1 MKENSDIIQT
11 IYSKDVFCMSEKQ
24 ATIYDVAEYAGVS
37 IATVSRVLSGG
48 SASRSARQK
57 VEQAVAALDYCPP
70 AARQTQHEPEN
81 RTLALV
87 VSNLSNPYYACLA
100 AGAEE
105 AARRNGYAL
114 QLYSHDLNE
123 PISPALINQLI
134 EHRPAG
140 AVLVGSMV
148 ENGTDNELR
157 SLLTRLR
164 EVMPLAIIGPKI
176 EGLDCINIT
185 SDLSLSVRKSIAH
198 LLSLGHERIAFIGG
212 TSSIRSASV
221 REQAFYAEMARLG
234 KEVYRT
240 GAESGFTPRDG
251 EMCVAR
257 LFASLPE
264 GKRPTALIAINDLV
278 ALGALRE
285 LNRLGLR
292 VPEDVAL
299 IGCDNQFFTPY
310 LNPPLTTV
318 DLHPTD
324 HGKNAVSELIGA
336 ISGGN
341 VYSFSQ
347 VRECSLIIRE
357 SCGMYRHLR

>member
-1 MKENSDIIQT
+1 MNN
-11 IYSKDVFCMSEKQ
+11 KQ
-24 ATIYDVAEYAGVS
+24 ATIYDVAEHAGVS

-48 SASRSARQK
+48 SASRAARQK
-57 VEQAVAALDYCPP
+57 VEAAIAALDYTPP
-70 AARQTQHEPEN
+70 ASRRGQEKGPEN

-123 PISPALINQLI
+123 PVSPALINQLI

-148 ENGTDNELR
+148 ENGTDDELF
-157 SLLTRLR
+157 SHLERLHQ
-164 EVMPLAIIGPKI
+164 VMPLAIIGPKI

-198 LLSLGHERIAFIGG
+198 LIAMGHKRIAFIGG
-212 TSSIRSASV
+212 SSNIRSASV
-221 REQAFYAEMARLG
+221 REQAFYHEMERLG
-234 KEVYRT
+234 MEVLRT

-285 LNRLGLR
+285 LHRLNLR

-324 HGKNAVSELIGA
+324 HGKNAVSELINA

-341 VYSFSQ
+341 VYSFSHI
-347 VRECSLIIRE
+347 RECSLIIRE
-357 SCGMYRHLR
+357 SCGMGRRIV

>member
-1 MKENSDIIQT
+1 MYNHAYLIKGRVI
-11 IYSKDVFCMSEKQ
+11 MSSKQ
-24 ATIYDVAEYAGVS
+24 ATIYDVAEQAGVS

-48 SASRSARQK
+48 SASEAARQR
-57 VEQAVAALDYCPP
+57 VEQAIQALGYQP
-70 AARQTQHEPEN
+70 AVPRRIKEKAPSR

-87 VSNLSNPYYACLA
+87 ISNLSNPYYAALA
-100 AGAEE
+100 SGAEE

-114 QLYSHDLNE
+114 QIYCHDLNE
-123 PISPALINQLI
+123 PISPALINMLI
-134 EHRPAG
+134 EHQPAG

-148 ENGTDNELR
+148 ENGTEHELLE
-157 SLLTRLR
+157 LLMRLR
-164 EVMPLAIIGPKI
+164 QAMPLAIIGPRI

-198 LLSLGHERIAFIGG
+198 LMSMGHERIAFIGG
-212 TSSIRSASV
+212 SSSIRSASV
-221 REQAFYAEMARLG
+221 REQAFYAEMERLG
-234 KEVYRT
+234 KPILRV

-251 EMCVAR
+251 EMGVAR
-257 LFASLPE
+257 LFASLPAE
-264 GKRPTALIAINDLV
+264 ARPTALITINDLV

-285 LNRLGLR
+285 LQRLNLR

-324 HGKNAVSELIGA
+324 HGKNAVSELISA
-336 ISGGN
+336 ISGGG

-347 VRECSLIIRE
+347 IRECSLIIRE
-357 SCGMYRHLR
+357 SCGMGRNTL

>member
-1 MKENSDIIQT
+1 
-11 IYSKDVFCMSEKQ
+11 MSEKQ
-24 ATIYDVAEYAGVS
+24 PTIYDVADHAGVS

-48 SASRSARQK
+48 SASGAAKKK
-57 VEQAVAALDYCPP
+57 VEEAIAALNYRP
-70 AARQTQHEPEN
+70 AAPRRTQERRPAV

-87 VSNLSNPYYACLA
+87 VSDLSNPYYASLA

-123 PISPALINQLI
+123 AVSSALINQLI
-134 EHRPAG
+134 EHRPEG

-148 ENGTDNELR
+148 ENGTDDELR
-157 SLLTRLR
+157 SHLERLR
-164 EVMPLAIIGPKI
+164 QIMPLVIIGPRI
-176 EGLDCINIT
+176 DGLDCINIT

-198 LLSLGHERIAFIGG
+198 LLALGHDRIAFIGG
-212 TSSIRSASV
+212 SSSIRSAST
-221 REQAFYAEMARLG
+221 REAAFYAEMERLG
-234 KEVYRT
+234 KPILRT
-240 GAESGFTPRDG
+240 GTESGFTPRDG
-251 EMCVAR
+251 EMCVAK
-257 LFASLPE
+257 LFASLSAGE
-264 GKRPTALIAINDLV
+264 RPTALIAINDLV

-285 LNRLGLR
+285 LQRLNLR

-318 DLHPTD
+318 DLHPND
-324 HGKNAVSELIGA
+324 HGKNAVSELISA

-347 VRECSLIIRE
+347 IRECSLIVRE
-357 SCGMYRHLR
+357 SCGMGLRARGNK

>member
-1 MKENSDIIQT
+1 MN
-11 IYSKDVFCMSEKQ
+11 EKQ

-48 SASRSARQK
+48 SASRASRQR
-57 VEQAVAALDYCPP
+57 VEQAVSALNYTPP
-70 AARQTQHEPEN
+70 TSRRPQERKPEN

-114 QLYSHDLNE
+114 QIYSHDLNE

-148 ENGTDNELR
+148 ENGTENELL
-157 SLLTRLR
+157 SLLMRLR
-164 EVMPLAIIGPKI
+164 QEMPLAVIGPRI
-176 EGLDCINIT
+176 AGLDCINIT
-185 SDLSLSVRKSIAH
+185 SDLSLSVRTSIAH
-198 LLSLGHERIAFIGG
+198 LLSMGHERIAFIGG
-212 TSSIRSASV
+212 SSSIRSASV
-221 REQAFYAEMARLG
+221 REQAFYAEMERLG
-234 KEVYRT
+234 KPILRV
-240 GAESGFTPRDG
+240 GSESGFSPRDG
-251 EMCVAR
+251 EMGVAR
-257 LFASLPE
+257 LFASLSAKE
-264 GKRPTALIAINDLV
+264 RPTALITINDLV

-285 LNRLGLR
+285 LQRLNLR

-318 DLHPTD
+318 DLHPID
-324 HGKNAVSELIGA
+324 HGKNAVSELISA

-347 VRECSLIIRE
+347 IRECSLIVRE
-357 SCGMYRHLR
+357 SCGMGRRSL

>member
-1 MKENSDIIQT
+1 MND
-11 IYSKDVFCMSEKQ
+11 KQ
-24 ATIYDVAEYAGVS
+24 ATIYDVAEHAGVS

-48 SASRSARQK
+48 SASRAARQK
-57 VEQAVAALDYCPP
+57 VEAAIAALDYTPP
-70 AARQTQHEPEN
+70 ASRRIQEKEPEN

-123 PISPALINQLI
+123 PVSPALINQLI

-148 ENGTDNELR
+148 EHGTDDELF
-157 SLLTRLR
+157 SHLERLHQ
-164 EVMPLAIIGPKI
+164 VMPLAIIGPKI

-198 LLSLGHERIAFIGG
+198 LIAMGHERIAFIGG
-212 TSSIRSASV
+212 SSNIRSSSV
-221 REQAFYAEMARLG
+221 REQAFYDEMERLG
-234 KEVYRT
+234 MEILRT
-240 GAESGFTPRDG
+240 GTESGFTPRAG
-251 EMCVAR
+251 EMSVAK

-285 LNRLGLR
+285 LHRLNLR

-324 HGKNAVSELIGA
+324 HGKNAVSELINA

-341 VYSFSQ
+341 VYSFSHI
-347 VRECSLIIRE
+347 RECSLIIRE
-357 SCGMYRHLR
+357 SCGMGRRVV

>member
-1 MKENSDIIQT
+1 
-11 IYSKDVFCMSEKQ
+11 MSERKP
-24 ATIYDVAEYAGVS
+24 TIYDVAERAGVS

-48 SASRSARQK
+48 SASPAARQK
-57 VEQAVAALDYCPP
+57 VERAISVLGYQP
-70 AARQTQHEPEN
+70 AAPRRLQE
-81 RTLALV
+81 RAGYGKTLALV
-87 VSNLSNPYYACLA
+87 ISNLSNPYYADLA
-100 AGAEE
+100 SGAEE

-114 QLYSHDLNE
+114 QIYCHDLSE
-123 PISPALINQLI
+123 AISPALINQLI
-134 EHRPAG
+134 DHQPAG

-148 ENGTDNELR
+148 ENGSDSELL
-157 SLLTRLR
+157 SLLMRLR
-164 EVMPLAIIGPKI
+164 QEMPLAIIGPAI
-176 EGLDCINIT
+176 PGLDCINIT
-185 SDLSLSVRKSIAH
+185 SDLGLSVRKSIAH
-198 LLSLGHERIAFIGG
+198 LISMGHKRIAFIGG
-212 TSSIRSASV
+212 SSSIRSASA
-221 REQAFYAEMARLG
+221 REQAFCNEMERRG
-234 KEVYRT
+234 MEVLRT

-285 LNRLGLR
+285 LNRLNLR

-318 DLHPTD
+318 DLHPAD
-324 HGKNAVSELIGA
+324 HGKNAVSELINA
-336 ISGGN
+336 ISGGM

-347 VRECSLIIRE
+347 IRECSLIIRE
-357 SCGMYRHLR
+357 SCGMERRTI

>member
-1 MKENSDIIQT
+1 MND
-11 IYSKDVFCMSEKQ
+11 KQ
-24 ATIYDVAEYAGVS
+24 PTIYDVAKQAGVS

-48 SASRSARQK
+48 SASRAARQK
-57 VEQAVAALDYCPP
+57 VEQAVAELNYCPP
-70 AARQTQHEPEN
+70 ATRRPQEKTPEN

-87 VSNLSNPYYACLA
+87 VSNLSNPYYASLT

-123 PISPALINQLI
+123 PVSPALINQLI

-148 ENGTDNELR
+148 ENGTDNELL
-157 SLLTRLR
+157 SHLERLR
-164 EVMPLAIIGPKI
+164 QVMPLAIIGPKI

-185 SDLSLSVRKSIAH
+185 SDLSLSVRRSIAH

-212 TSSIRSASV
+212 SSSIRSATV
-221 REQAFYAEMARLG
+221 REQAFYAEMERLG
-234 KEVYRT
+234 KKVLRT
-240 GAESGFTPRDG
+240 GGESGFNPRDG
-251 EMCVAR
+251 EMCVAK
-257 LFASLPE
+257 LFASLSAE
-264 GKRPTALIAINDLV
+264 ERPTALIAINDLV

-285 LNRLGLR
+285 LQRLGLR

-310 LNPPLTTV
+310 LTPPLTTV
-318 DLHPTD
+318 DLHPAD
-324 HGKNAVSELIGA
+324 HGKNAVSELISA

-347 VRECSLIIRE
+347 IRECSLIVRE
-357 SCGMYRHLR
+357 SCGMGRHQS

>member
-1 MKENSDIIQT
+1 
-11 IYSKDVFCMSEKQ
+11 MSEKQ
-24 ATIYDVAEYAGVS
+24 PTIYDVAEQAQVS

-48 SASRSARQK
+48 SASRAARQK
-57 VEQAVAALDYCPP
+57 VEQAIADLGYKPP
-70 AARQTQHEPEN
+70 VSRRAQDKGPAS

-87 VSNLSNPYYACLA
+87 VSDLTNPYYASLA

-114 QLYSHDLNE
+114 QLYSHALNE
-123 PISPALINQLI
+123 PVSPALINQLI

-148 ENGTDNELR
+148 ENGTDSELF
-157 SLLTRLR
+157 SHLERLR
-164 EVMPLAIIGPKI
+164 QAMPLAIIGPRI
-176 EGLDCINIT
+176 EGLDCISIT
-185 SDLSLSVRKSIAH
+185 SDLGLSVRKSIAH
-198 LLSLGHERIAFIGG
+198 LLALGHERIAFLGG
-212 TSSIRSASV
+212 SSSIRSASV
-221 REQAFYAEMARLG
+221 REQAFYDEMTRLG
-234 KEVYRT
+234 KEIFRT
-240 GAESGFTPRDG
+240 GTESGFSPRDG
-251 EMCVAR
+251 EMCVAK

-285 LNRLGLR
+285 LQRLHLR

-318 DLHPTD
+318 DLHPAD
-324 HGKNAVSELIGA
+324 HGKNAVSELINA

-357 SCGMYRHLR
+357 SCGMERRIR

>member
-1 MKENSDIIQT
+1 
-11 IYSKDVFCMSEKQ
+11 MSEKQ
-24 ATIYDVAEYAGVS
+24 ATIYDVARMAGVS

-48 SASRSARQK
+48 SASPAARRM
-57 VEQAVAALDYCPP
+57 VEQAVQALGYQPSAGVRS
-70 AARQTQHEPEN
+70 AARKLQETSPAR

-87 VSNLSNPYYACLA
+87 ISNLSNPYYADLA
-100 AGAEE
+100 SGAEE

-114 QLYSHDLNE
+114 QIYCHDLNE

-134 EHRPAG
+134 EHQPAG

-148 ENGTDNELR
+148 ENGSENELL
-157 SLLTRLR
+157 SLLLRLR
-164 EVMPLAIIGPKI
+164 QAMPLAIIGPKI

-185 SDLSLSVRKSIAH
+185 SDLSVSVRKSIAH
-198 LLSLGHERIAFIGG
+198 LLSMGHERIAFIGG
-212 TSSIRSASV
+212 SSSIRSASV

-234 KEVYRT
+234 KEVLRT

-285 LNRLGLR
+285 LNRLNLR

-324 HGKNAVSELIGA
+324 HGKNAVSELISA

-347 VRECSLIIRE
+347 IRECSLIIRE
-357 SCGMYRHLR
+357 SCGMAPRMR

>member
-1 MKENSDIIQT
+1 
-11 IYSKDVFCMSEKQ
+11 MSAKQ

-48 SASRSARQK
+48 SASMATKQR
-57 VEQAVAALDYCPP
+57 VEEAIAVLEYQPP
-70 AARQTQHEPEN
+70 LSRRTQERPNDN

-87 VSNLSNPYYACLA
+87 VSNLTNPYFASLA

-114 QLYSHDLNE
+114 QLYCHDLNE
-123 PISPALINQLI
+123 PVSPALINLLI

-140 AVLVGSMV
+140 AVLIGSMV
-148 ENGTDNELR
+148 ENGSDSELL
-157 SLLTRLR
+157 SHIARLR
-164 EVMPLAIIGPKI
+164 QVMPLAIIGPRI

-185 SDLSLSVRKSIAH
+185 SDLTLSVRKSIAH

-212 TSSIRSASV
+212 SSSNRSASI
-221 REQAFYAEMARLG
+221 REQAFYAEMERLG
-234 KEVYRT
+234 KQVFRI
-240 GAESGFTPRDG
+240 GSESGFTPRDG
-251 EMCVAR
+251 EMCVAK
-257 LFASLPE
+257 LFASFSPE
-264 GKRPTALIAINDLV
+264 QRPTALIAINDLV

-285 LNRLGLR
+285 LQRLNLR

-318 DLHPTD
+318 DLHPAD
-324 HGKNAVSELIGA
+324 HGKNAVSELISA
-336 ISGGN
+336 ISGGT

-347 VRECSLIIRE
+347 IRECSLIIRE
-357 SCGMYRHLR
+357 SCGMYKHML

>member
-1 MKENSDIIQT
+1 MT
-11 IYSKDVFCMSEKQ
+11 EKQ
-24 ATIYDVAEYAGVS
+24 ATIYDVAEHAGVS

-48 SASRSARQK
+48 SASRAARQK
-57 VEQAVAALDYCPP
+57 VEEAIAALEYCPP
-70 AARQTQHEPEN
+70 ASRRGQEKINDN

-87 VSNLSNPYYACLA
+87 VSNLTNPYYACLT

-123 PISPALINQLI
+123 PVSPALINQLI

-148 ENGTDNELR
+148 ENGTDSELF
-157 SLLTRLR
+157 SHLERLR
-164 EVMPLAIIGPKI
+164 QVMPLAIIGPKI

-185 SDLSLSVRKSIAH
+185 SDLSLSIRKSIAH

-212 TSSIRSASV
+212 SSSIRSASV
-221 REQAFYAEMARLG
+221 REQAFYNEMKRLG
-234 KEVYRT
+234 KEVFSF
-240 GAESGFTPRDG
+240 GAESGFSPRDG
-251 EMCVAR
+251 EMSVAR

-285 LNRLGLR
+285 LNRLNLR

-324 HGKNAVSELIGA
+324 HGKNAVSELINA
-336 ISGGN
+336 ISGGT

-357 SCGMYRHLR
+357 SCGMYHRMR

>member
-1 MKENSDIIQT
+1 MEAAIQQLG
-11 IYSKDVFCMSEKQ
+11 YQ
-24 ATIYDVAEYAGVS
+24 P
-37 IATVSRVLSGG
+37 
-48 SASRSARQK
+48 
-57 VEQAVAALDYCPP
+57 AVPRRMQERP
-70 AARQTQHEPEN
+70 AAR

-87 VSNLSNPYYACLA
+87 VSNLSNPYYADLA
-100 AGAEE
+100 SGAEE

-114 QLYSHDLNE
+114 QIYCHDLNE

-134 EHRPAG
+134 EHQPAG

-148 ENGTDNELR
+148 ENGSDSELL
-157 SLLTRLR
+157 SLLMRLR
-164 EVMPLAIIGPKI
+164 QTMPLAVIGPRI

-198 LLSLGHERIAFIGG
+198 LLSMGHERIAFIGG
-212 TSSIRSASV
+212 SSNIRSASV

-234 KEVYRT
+234 KPILRV

-251 EMCVAR
+251 EMGVAR
-257 LFASLPE
+257 LFASLSA
-264 GKRPTALIAINDLV
+264 KDRPTALITINDLV

-285 LNRLGLR
+285 LNRLNLR

-318 DLHPTD
+318 DLHPID
-324 HGKNAVSELIGA
+324 HGKNAVSELISA

-347 VRECSLIIRE
+347 IRECSLIIRE
-357 SCGMYRHLR
+357 SCGMGHHSI

>member
-1 MKENSDIIQT
+1 
-11 IYSKDVFCMSEKQ
+11 MSEKQ
-24 ATIYDVAEYAGVS
+24 ATIYDVAAYAGVS

-48 SASRSARQK
+48 SASRAARQK
-57 VEQAVAALDYCPP
+57 VEEAVAVLNYSPSTSRRIQEKED
-70 AARQTQHEPEN
+70 EN

-123 PISPALINQLI
+123 PVSPALINQLI

-148 ENGTDNELR
+148 ENGTESELL
-157 SLLTRLR
+157 SHMERLR
-164 EVMPLAIIGPKI
+164 QAMPLAIIGPRI

-198 LLSLGHERIAFIGG
+198 LLALGHERIAFIGG
-212 TSSIRSASV
+212 SSSIRSASV
-221 REQAFYAEMARLG
+221 REQAFYSEMERLG
-234 KEVYRT
+234 KAVIRIGT
-240 GAESGFTPRDG
+240 ESGFSPRDG
-251 EMCVAR
+251 EMCVAK

-285 LNRLGLR
+285 LQRLNLN
-292 VPEDVAL
+292 VPDDVAL

-318 DLHPTD
+318 DLHPAD
-324 HGKNAVSELIGA
+324 HGKNAVSELISA

-347 VRECSLIIRE
+347 IRECSLIVRE
-357 SCGMYRHLR
+357 SCGMGRRIL

>member
-1 MKENSDIIQT
+1 
-11 IYSKDVFCMSEKQ
+11 MSEKQ
-24 ATIYDVAEYAGVS
+24 ATIYDVADYAGVS

-48 SASRSARQK
+48 SASRAAKQK
-57 VEQAVAALDYCPP
+57 VEQAIAALNYCPP
-70 AARQTQHEPEN
+70 ASRRTQERAPEN

-87 VSNLSNPYYACLA
+87 VSNLSNPYFASLA

-123 PISPALINQLI
+123 PVSPALINQLI

-140 AVLVGSMV
+140 AVLIGSMV
-148 ENGTDNELR
+148 ENGTDSELL
-157 SLLTRLR
+157 SHMERLR
-164 EVMPLAIIGPKI
+164 QVMPLAIIGPRI

-185 SDLSLSVRKSIAH
+185 SDLSLSIRKSIAH
-198 LLSLGHERIAFIGG
+198 LLSLGHERIAFIDG
-212 TSSIRSASV
+212 SSSNRSASI
-221 REQAFYAEMARLG
+221 REQAFYAEMKRLG
-234 KEVYRT
+234 KQVLRIGT
-240 GAESGFTPRDG
+240 ESGFSPRDG
-251 EMCVAR
+251 EMCVAK
-257 LFASLPE
+257 LFASLSAE
-264 GKRPTALIAINDLV
+264 KRPTALIAINDLV

-285 LNRLGLR
+285 LQRLNLR

-318 DLHPTD
+318 DLHPAD
-324 HGKNAVSELIGA
+324 HGKNAVSELISA
-336 ISGGN
+336 IIGGN

-347 VRECSLIIRE
+347 IRECSLIVRE
-357 SCGMYRHLR
+357 SCGMGHRSL

>member
-1 MKENSDIIQT
+1 MLQKRGPIMN
-11 IYSKDVFCMSEKQ
+11 EKKP
-24 ATIYDVAEYAGVS
+24 TIYDVADSAGVS

-48 SASRSARQK
+48 SASAAAKQK
-57 VEQAVAALDYCPP
+57 VKQAIQTLGYQPAEVRRPP
-70 AARQTQHEPEN
+70 ERMQP
-81 RTLALV
+81 RKTLALV
-87 VSNLSNPYYACLA
+87 MSNMSNPYYAALA
-100 AGAEE
+100 SGAEE

-114 QLYSHDLNE
+114 QIYCHDLNE
-123 PISPALINQLI
+123 PISPALISQLL
-134 EHRPAG
+134 EHQPAG

-148 ENGTDNELR
+148 ENGTDSEL
-157 SLLTRLR
+157 LLLLQRLHQA
-164 EVMPLAIIGPKI
+164 MPLAIIGPRI

-198 LLSLGHERIAFIGG
+198 LMSMGHERIAFIGG
-212 TSSIRSASV
+212 SRNVRSASV
-221 REQAFYAEMARLG
+221 REQAFYAEMQRLG
-234 KEVYRT
+234 KPIIRV

-251 EMCVAR
+251 EMGVAR
-257 LFASLPE
+257 LFASLSE
-264 GKRPTALIAINDLV
+264 RERPTALITINDLV

-285 LNRLGLR
+285 LNRLNLR

-318 DLHPTD
+318 DLHPAD
-324 HGKNAVSELIGA
+324 HGRTAVSELINA

-347 VRECSLIIRE
+347 IRECSLIIRE
-357 SCGMYRHLR
+357 SCGMGHRALRDV

>member
-1 MKENSDIIQT
+1 MK
-11 IYSKDVFCMSEKQ
+11 KQ
-24 ATIYDVAEYAGVS
+24 STIYDVASAAGVS

-48 SASRSARQK
+48 SASAEARQK
-57 VEQAVAALDYCPP
+57 VEAAIRQLGYQP
-70 AARQTQHEPEN
+70 AGPRRMQEGPAR

-87 VSNLSNPYYACLA
+87 VSNLSNPYYADLVS
-100 AGAEE
+100 GAEE

-114 QLYSHDLNE
+114 QIYCHDLNE

-148 ENGTDNELR
+148 ENGTDNELL
-157 SLLTRLR
+157 SLLMRVR
-164 EVMPLAIIGPKI
+164 QEMPLAIIGPRI

-198 LLSLGHERIAFIGG
+198 LLSMGHERIAFIGG
-212 TSSIRSASV
+212 SSNIRSASV

-234 KEVYRT
+234 KPILRV

-251 EMCVAR
+251 EMGVAR
-257 LFASLPE
+257 LFASLSA
-264 GKRPTALIAINDLV
+264 KDRPTALITINDLV

-285 LNRLGLR
+285 LNRLNLR

-318 DLHPTD
+318 DLHPAD
-324 HGKNAVSELIGA
+324 HGKNAVSELISA

-347 VRECSLIIRE
+347 IRECSLIVRE
-357 SCGMYRHLR
+357 SCGMGRRMA

>member
-1 MKENSDIIQT
+1 M
-11 IYSKDVFCMSEKQ
+11 YLAYGKDVFSVNEKQ
-24 ATIYDVAEYAGVS
+24 ATIYDVADRAGVS

-48 SASRSARQK
+48 SASLSTRQK
-57 VEQAVAALDYCPP
+57 VEQAVAELDYCPP
-70 AARQTQHEPEN
+70 ANRQSYPQKPEN

-148 ENGTDNELR
+148 ENGSDSELL
-157 SLLTRLR
+157 SLLMRLR
-164 EVMPLAIIGPKI
+164 QVMPLAIIGPKI

-198 LLSLGHERIAFIGG
+198 LRSLGHERIAFIGG
-212 TSSIRSASV
+212 SSSIRSASV
-221 REQAFYAEMARLG
+221 REQAFYAEMKRLG
-234 KEVYRT
+234 MEIFRT

-285 LNRLGLR
+285 LNRLNLR
-292 VPEDVAL
+292 VPDDV
-299 IGCDNQFFTPY
+299 DRKSTH
-310 LNPPLTTV
+310 LNSS
-318 DLHPTD
+318 H
-324 HGKNAVSELIGA
+324 
-336 ISGGN
+336 SG
-341 VYSFSQ
+341 
-347 VRECSLIIRE
+347 E
-357 SCGMYRHLR
+357 SRMAASA

>member
-1 MKENSDIIQT
+1 
-11 IYSKDVFCMSEKQ
+11 MSEKQ
-24 ATIYDVAEYAGVS
+24 STIYDVAEHAGVS

-48 SASRSARQK
+48 SASRATRQK

-70 AARQTQHEPEN
+70 AARHPQQQEPEN
-81 RTLALV
+81 RTIALV

-148 ENGTDNELR
+148 ENGTDSELL
-157 SLLTRLR
+157 SLLMRLR
-164 EVMPLAIIGPKI
+164 QVMPLAIIGPRI

-198 LLSLGHERIAFIGG
+198 LLTLGHERIAFIGG
-212 TSSIRSASV
+212 SSSIRSASV
-221 REQAFYAEMARLG
+221 REQAFYSEMKRLG
-234 KEVYRT
+234 QEILRT

-285 LNRLGLR
+285 LNRLNLR

-310 LNPPLTTV
+310 LTPALTTV
-318 DLHPTD
+318 DLHPFD
-324 HGKNAVSELIGA
+324 HGVTAIEELIGA
-336 ISGGN
+336 LKNGGSA
-341 VYSFSQ
+341 YSQ
-347 VRECSLIIRE
+347 IRECSLIVRE
-357 SCGMYRHLR
+357 SCGAMLGARSL

>member
-1 MKENSDIIQT
+1 MQYILLKEGT
-11 IYSKDVFCMSEKQ
+11 VMSEKQ
-24 ATIYDVAEYAGVS
+24 PTIYDVADYAGVS

-48 SASRSARQK
+48 SASAAARKK
-57 VEQAVAALDYCPP
+57 VDDAVQALGYQPSLSRRPQEP
-70 AARQTQHEPEN
+70 AARS

-87 VSNLSNPYYACLA
+87 VSNLSNPYYAELA

-114 QLYSHDLNE
+114 QIYCHDLNE
-123 PISPALINQLI
+123 PISPALINQLL

-140 AVLVGSMV
+140 AVMVGSMV
-148 ENGTDNELR
+148 ENGTESELR
-157 SLLTRLR
+157 SLLMRLR
-164 EVMPLAIIGPKI
+164 QEMPLAIIGPRI
-176 EGLDCINIT
+176 PGLDCINIT
-185 SDLSLSVRKSIAH
+185 SDLSLSIRKSIAH
-198 LLSLGHERIAFIGG
+198 LLSMGHERIAFIGG
-212 TSSIRSASV
+212 SSSSRSASV
-221 REQAFYAEMARLG
+221 REQAFYAEMERLG
-234 KEVYRT
+234 KPILRV
-240 GAESGFTPRDG
+240 GAESGFAPRDG
-251 EMCVAR
+251 EMGVAR
-257 LFASLPE
+257 LFASLPAGE
-264 GKRPTALIAINDLV
+264 RPTALITINDLV

-285 LNRLGLR
+285 LQRLNLR

-324 HGKNAVSELIGA
+324 HGKNAVSELISA

-347 VRECSLIIRE
+347 IRECSLIVRE
-357 SCGMYRHLR
+357 SCGMAHRMA

>member
-1 MKENSDIIQT
+1 MN
-11 IYSKDVFCMSEKQ
+11 EKQ
-24 ATIYDVAEYAGVS
+24 PTIYDVAAQAGVS
-37 IATVSRVLSGG
+37 IATVSRVLCGG
-48 SASRSARQK
+48 SASAAARQR
-57 VEQAVAALDYCPP
+57 VEQAVQALGYQP
-70 AARQTQHEPEN
+70 AASLRTASRRPQADSPAR

-87 VSNLSNPYYACLA
+87 VSDLSNPYYANLA
-100 AGAEE
+100 SGAEE

-114 QLYSHDLNE
+114 QIYCHDLTE

-134 EHRPAG
+134 EHQPAG

-148 ENGTDNELR
+148 ENGTDTELL
-157 SLLTRLR
+157 SLLMRLR
-164 EVMPLAIIGPKI
+164 QAMPLAIIGPKI
-176 EGLDCINIT
+176 EGLDAINIT

-212 TSSIRSASV
+212 SSSIRSASV
-221 REQAFYAEMARLG
+221 REQAFYAEMERLG
-234 KEVYRT
+234 KEVFRT

-264 GKRPTALIAINDLV
+264 GKRPTALITINDLV

-285 LNRLGLR
+285 LNRLCLR

-318 DLHPTD
+318 DLHPVD
-324 HGKNAVSELIGA
+324 HGKNAVSELINA
-336 ISGGN
+336 ISGGT
-341 VYSFSQ
+341 VYSFSHI
-347 VRECSLIIRE
+347 RECSLIVRE
-357 SCGMYRHLR
+357 SCGMAHRHL

>member
-1 MKENSDIIQT
+1 
-11 IYSKDVFCMSEKQ
+11 MSEKQ
-24 ATIYDVAEYAGVS
+24 PTIYDVAERAGVS

-48 SASRSARQK
+48 SASQAAREK
-57 VEQAVAALDYCPP
+57 VEQAIRTLGYQPSVSRRPP
-70 AARQTQHEPEN
+70 ERAVRQK
-81 RTLALV
+81 TLALV
-87 VSNLSNPYYACLA
+87 ISNLSNPYYAELA

-114 QLYSHDLNE
+114 QIYCHDLSE
-123 PISPALINQLI
+123 AISPALINQLI
-134 EHRPAG
+134 SHQPAG

-148 ENGTDNELR
+148 ENGSDSELL
-157 SLLTRLR
+157 SLLMRLR
-164 EVMPLAIIGPKI
+164 QAMPLAIIGPAI
-176 EGLDCINIT
+176 PGLDCINIT

-198 LLSLGHERIAFIGG
+198 LLSMGHERIAFIGG
-212 TSSIRSASV
+212 SSSIRSASA
-221 REQAFYAEMARLG
+221 REQAFCSEMQRLG
-234 KEVYRT
+234 KVVLRT

-285 LNRLGLR
+285 LNRLNLR

-318 DLHPTD
+318 DLHPAD
-324 HGKNAVSELIGA
+324 HGKNAISELINT
-336 ISGGN
+336 ISGGT

-347 VRECSLIIRE
+347 IRECSLIIRE
-357 SCGMYRHLR
+357 SCGMGHRRL

>member
-1 MKENSDIIQT
+1 
-11 IYSKDVFCMSEKQ
+11 MSEKKP
-24 ATIYDVAEYAGVS
+24 TIYDVAEYAGVS

-48 SASRSARQK
+48 SASAAAKRK
-57 VEQAVAALDYCPP
+57 VEQAIQSLGYQP
-70 AARQTQHEPEN
+70 AESRRPQERASPRK
-81 RTLALV
+81 TLALV
-87 VSNLSNPYYACLA
+87 VSNLSNPYYADLA
-100 AGAEE
+100 SGAEE

-114 QLYSHDLNE
+114 QIYCHDLNE

-134 EHRPAG
+134 EHQPAG

-148 ENGTDNELR
+148 ENGSDSELL
-157 SLLTRLR
+157 SLLMRLR
-164 EVMPLAIIGPKI
+164 QEMPLAIIGPRI
-176 EGLDCINIT
+176 AGLDCINIT

-198 LLSLGHERIAFIGG
+198 LLSMGHERIAFIGG
-212 TSSIRSASV
+212 SSTIRSASV
-221 REQAFYAEMARLG
+221 REQAFYAEMERLG
-234 KEVYRT
+234 KPILRV

-251 EMCVAR
+251 EMGVDR
-257 LFASLPE
+257 LFASLSVKE
-264 GKRPTALIAINDLV
+264 RPTALITINDLV

-285 LNRLGLR
+285 LQRLNLR

-324 HGKNAVSELIGA
+324 HGKNAVSELINA

-347 VRECSLIIRE
+347 IRECSLIVRE
-357 SCGMYRHLR
+357 SCGMAHRMV

>member
-1 MKENSDIIQT
+1 MND
-11 IYSKDVFCMSEKQ
+11 KQ
-24 ATIYDVAEYAGVS
+24 ATIYDVAEHAGVS

-48 SASRSARQK
+48 SASRAARQK
-57 VEQAVAALDYCPP
+57 VEAAIAALDYAPP
-70 AARQTQHEPEN
+70 ASRRGQEKGPEN

-123 PISPALINQLI
+123 PVSPALINQLI

-148 ENGTDNELR
+148 EHGTDDELFNH
-157 SLLTRLR
+157 LERLR
-164 EVMPLAIIGPKI
+164 QAMPLAIIGPKI

-198 LLSLGHERIAFIGG
+198 LIAMGHKRIAFIGG
-212 TSSIRSASV
+212 SSNIRSASV
-221 REQAFYAEMARLG
+221 REQAFYHEMERLG
-234 KEVYRT
+234 MEVLRT

-285 LNRLGLR
+285 LHRLNLR

-324 HGKNAVSELIGA
+324 HGKNAVSELINA

-347 VRECSLIIRE
+347 IRECSLIIRE
-357 SCGMYRHLR
+357 SCGMGRRMV

>member
-1 MKENSDIIQT
+1 
-11 IYSKDVFCMSEKQ
+11 MSEKQ
-24 ATIYDVAEYAGVS
+24 PTIYDVAERAGVS

-48 SASRSARQK
+48 SASPAARQK
-57 VEQAVAALDYCPP
+57 VEQAISALGYQPSASRRPP
-70 AARQTQHEPEN
+70 ERTS
-81 RTLALV
+81 RRKTLALV
-87 VSNLSNPYYACLA
+87 ISNLSNPYYAELA

-114 QLYSHDLNE
+114 QIYCHDLSE
-123 PISPALINQLI
+123 AISPALINQLI
-134 EHRPAG
+134 DHQPAG

-148 ENGTDNELR
+148 ENGSDSELL
-157 SLLTRLR
+157 SLLMRLR
-164 EVMPLAIIGPKI
+164 QEMPLAIIGPAI
-176 EGLDCINIT
+176 PGLDCINIT

-198 LLSLGHERIAFIGG
+198 LLSMGHERIAFIGG
-212 TSSIRSASV
+212 SSSIRSASA
-221 REQAFYAEMARLG
+221 REQAYCNEMERLG
-234 KEVYRT
+234 KMVMRT

-285 LNRLGLR
+285 LNRLNLR

-318 DLHPTD
+318 DLHPAD
-324 HGKNAVSELIGA
+324 HGKNAISELINA
-336 ISGGN
+336 ISGGT

-347 VRECSLIIRE
+347 IRECSLIIRE
-357 SCGMYRHLR
+357 SCGMGHRRQ